1 MGCRG
6 QFSPQAEF
14 SGWNTEDYDLVVDED
29 LMNFVMTEQIPGTK
43 ESRYFDFLDIIL

>member
-14 SGWNTEDYDLVVDED
+14 SGCNTEDYGLVVGED
-29 LMNFVMTEQIPGTK
+29 QVNFVMTEKVSGTK
-43 ESRYFDFLDIIL
+43 EKQVL